1 MTVDSINILL
11 IEDNL
16 AEARL
21 LQEFL
26 KGSSF
31 KEFSLAHVKRL
42 SEAMDAIGEDFSTP
56 CLYDVILLDL
66 TLPDSQGLE
75 SLKPLMT
82 RAPCLPI
89 VVLTNINDEQLAI
102 EAVRKGAQDYLVK
115 RQINSQLLVRS
126 LRYAIERKQY
136 LETLHALNKS
146 LKNRVE
152 ERTAQLVEA
161 KEVNQFK
168 SEFVS
173 ILSHDI
179 RNPLNAILLAA
190 GLLKNSDELTPD
202 KKVAHYQMIRSA
214 IKNMSLLLD
223 EASFIGQA
231 DSGKL
236 HCELIGIDLV
246 AFCHAIVEEI
256 QLTASQKNIDI
267 VFNVKGSSNE
277 FLGDEKLLHHILT
290 NLLGNAVKYSPS
302 NSQVIFD
309 VIFQK
314 LVAILRVQDS
324 GIGIP
329 AQEQK
334 HLFEP
339 FHRASNVG
347 KITGSGLGLA
357 IVKKCVEAH
366 GGEIA
371 LQSQE
376 GLGSTFTVTLP
387 FFYSEQ
393 LTASTA
399 SQK

>member
-1 MTVDSINILL
+1 ML
-11 IEDNL
+11 I
-16 AEARL
+16 
-21 LQEFL
+21 
-26 KGSSF
+26 
-31 KEFSLAHVKRL
+31 
-42 SEAMDAIGEDFSTP
+42 
-56 CLYDVILLDL
+56 
-66 TLPDSQGLE
+66 
-75 SLKPLMT
+75 
-82 RAPCLPI
+82 
-89 VVLTNINDEQLAI
+89 
-102 EAVRKGAQDYLVK
+102 
-115 RQINSQLLVRS
+115 RS

-136 LETLHALNKS
+136 LETLRALNQS

-152 ERTAQLVEA
+152 ERTAELVEA

-190 GLLKNSDELTPD
+190 GLLKNSDDTLNPD

-223 EASFIGQA
+223 EASFIGRA

-236 HCELIGIDLV
+236 NCELIEIDLV
-246 AFCHAIVEEI
+246 AFCKAIVEEI
-256 QLTASQKNIDI
+256 RLNASQTDIEI
-267 VFNVKGSSNE
+267 VFNIKGNRINI
-277 FLGDEKLLHHILT
+277 LGDEKLLHHILT

-302 NSQVIFD
+302 NSLVIFD
-309 VIFQK
+309 LIFK
-314 LVAILRVQDS
+314 ELEVTLRIEDS

-329 AQEQK
+329 LEEQK

-347 KITGSGLGLA
+347 KIAGTGLGLS

-371 LQSQE
+371 VQSQE
-376 GLGSTFTVTLP
+376 GIGSTFTVTLP
-387 FFYSEQ
+387 LLKS
-393 LTASTA
+393 
-399 SQK
+399 

>member
-1 MTVDSINILL
+1 MTANSINILL

-26 KGSSF
+26 KDGSF
-31 KEFSLAHVKRL
+31 KEFNLVHVKRL
-42 SEAMDAIGEDFSTP
+42 SEALDAIGDDIYTP
-56 CLYDVILLDL
+56 CSYNIILLDL

-75 SLKPLMT
+75 SLKPLMA
-82 RAPCLPI
+82 RAPCLPV
-89 VVLTNINDEQLAI
+89 VVLTNTNDEQLAI
-102 EAVRKGAQDYLVK
+102 EAVRQGAQDYLVK
-115 RQINSQLLVRS
+115 RQISPQLLVRS
-126 LRYAIERKQY
+126 LRYAIERKEY
-136 LETLHALNKS
+136 LETLRAVNKS

-152 ERTAQLVEA
+152 ERTAELIEA
-161 KEVNQFK
+161 KEVNKFK

-190 GLLKNSDELTPD
+190 GLLKNNDDNLNPD

-214 IKNMSLLLD
+214 IKNMSSLLD
-223 EASFIGQA
+223 EASFIGKA
-231 DSGKL
+231 DSGNL
-236 HCELIGIDLV
+236 NCELIGINLV
-246 AFCHAIVEEI
+246 DFCHAIVEEI
-256 QLTASQKNIDI
+256 RLTAAQNNINI
-267 VFNVKGSSNE
+267 VFNVTGNLNE

-302 NSQVIFD
+302 DREVVFDLIFQQSAVIFC
-309 VIFQK
+309 IK
-314 LVAILRVQDS
+314 DS

-329 AQEQK
+329 IPEQQ

-347 KITGSGLGLA
+347 KIAGTGLGLA
-357 IVKKCVEAH
+357 IVKKCVDAH
-366 GGEIA
+366 GGEIT

-376 GLGSTFTVTLP
+376 GVGSTFTVTLP
-387 FFYSEQ
+387 VIS
-393 LTASTA
+393 
-399 SQK
+399 

>member
-1 MTVDSINILL
+1 MTENSVNILL

-26 KGSSF
+26 KDSSL

-42 SEAMDAIGEDFSTP
+42 SEALDAIGEDASTS
-56 CLYDVILLDL
+56 CLYNIILLDL

-75 SLKPLMT
+75 SLKPLMA

-136 LETLHALNKS
+136 LETLRAVNQS

-152 ERTAQLVEA
+152 ERTAELVEA

-190 GLLKNSDELTPD
+190 GLLKNSDDKLSPE

-236 HCELIGIDLV
+236 NCELIEIDFV
-246 AFCHAIVEEI
+246 AFCNAIVEEI
-256 QLTASQKNIDI
+256 QLTAAQKHINI
-267 VFNVKGSSNE
+267 VFYIKGDRVNI
-277 FLGDEKLLHHILT
+277 LGDEKLLHHILT
-290 NLLGNAVKYSPS
+290 NLLGNAVKYSLS
-302 NSQVIFD
+302 HSTIIFD
-309 VIFQK
+309 LIYQQLSV
-314 LVAILRVQDS
+314 ILRIQDS

-329 AQEQK
+329 IQEQM

-347 KITGSGLGLA
+347 KIPGTGLGLS

-366 GGEIA
+366 GGEIS

-376 GLGSTFTVTLP
+376 GIGSTFTVTLP
-387 FFYSEQ
+387 FFKS
-393 LTASTA
+393 
-399 SQK
+399 

>member
-1 MTVDSINILL
+1 MTSDLINILL

-26 KGSSF
+26 KDGSF
-31 KEFSLAHVKRL
+31 KEFNLVHVKRL
-42 SEAMDAIGEDFSTP
+42 SEAFDVIGEDVSTP
-56 CLYDVILLDL
+56 CLYDIILLDL

-75 SLKPLMT
+75 SLKPLMN

-115 RQINSQLLVRS
+115 RQINPQLLARS
-126 LRYAIERKQY
+126 LRYAIERKEY
-136 LETLHALNKS
+136 LETLRALNQS
-146 LKNRVE
+146 LKSRVE
-152 ERTAQLVEA
+152 ERTAELIEA

-190 GLLKNSDELTPD
+190 GLLKSDDNLNPD
-202 KKVAHYQMIRSA
+202 KKSAHYQMIRSA

-223 EASFIGQA
+223 EASFIGKA
-231 DSGKL
+231 DSGQL
-236 HCELIGIDLV
+236 NCELIGIDLIG
-246 AFCHAIVEEI
+246 FCNAIVKEM
-256 QLTASQKNIDI
+256 QLVAKVNNIDI
-267 VFNVKGSSNE
+267 VFNVKGTNQE
-277 FLGDEKLLHHILT
+277 LLGDEKLLHHILT

-302 NSQVIFD
+302 NSQIIFD
-309 VIFQK
+309 LIFQQST
-314 LVAILRVQDS
+314 VILRIQDS

-329 AQEQK
+329 EQEQK

-347 KITGSGLGLA
+347 KIAGTGLGLS

-366 GGEIA
+366 GGKIA
-371 LQSQE
+371 VQSQE
-376 GLGSTFTVTLP
+376 GIGSTFTVTLP
-387 FFYSEQ
+387 VISEQ
-393 LTASTA
+393 
-399 SQK
+399 